1 MKLIEDHV
9 KSYLELEVVD
19 ENTVVF
25 GRDST
30 LDSFALV
37 SLIIDIEQSVFDEY
51 GKEIT
56 IASEKAMSMSR
67 SPFSTVKTLTD
78 FVQSLIEET

>member
-78 FVQSLIEET
+78 FVQSLIEEA

>member
-1 MKLIEDHV
+1 MKLIEDYV